1 MKKVF
6 VFIILIAIG
15 RCFAQDAQGGEDV
28 GWIARFGAAGGF
40 TPTIVFPNLDPINAE
55 IKNLGISQFSNSAL
69 ITYGG
74 GGYIYIMMIDN
85 LRIGGMGVSGSK
97 STSGFAGGFNN
108 EVTYNYGFGGL
119 TVEYTLPFIKKTA
132 VSVGAIIGA
141 GTASIDIYQNNNNF
155 TWDNSWTGNSNY
167 NSNNKSHTFTNN
179 FFTITPTLNADIP
192 LSRFIAI
199 RIGGGYVFSF
209 NNDWKIDNDQ
219 SISNVPSNLKSNSFF
234 IQTGIYLGFFAY

>member
-1 MKKVF
+1 MKNVF
-6 VFIILIAIG
+6 LLIILLAVG
-15 RCFAQDAQGGEDV
+15 NCFAQDAQGGEDV

-40 TPTIVFPNLDPINAE
+40 TPSVVFPNLDPINAE
-55 IKNLGISQFSNSAL
+55 IKNLGIGQFSNSA
-69 ITYGG
+69 IVTYGG

-85 LRIGGMGVSGSK
+85 LRVGGMGVSGSK
-97 STSGFAGGFNN
+97 SSSGFAGGFNN

-141 GTASIDIYQNNNNF
+141 GSASINVYQNKNNF
-155 TWDNSWTGNSNY
+155 TWENSWTGTAENS
-167 NSNNKSHTFTNN
+167 SHTFTNN

-209 NNDWKIDNDQ
+209 NNDWKIDNNQ
-219 SISNVPSNLKSNSFF
+219 SISYVPSDLKSNSFF

>member
-1 MKKVF
+1 MKKAF
-6 VFIILIAIG
+6 IFIILFAVG
-15 RCFAQDAQGGEDV
+15 HCFAQDAQGGEDV

-40 TPTIVFPNLDPINAE
+40 TPSIVFPNLDPINAE
-55 IKNLGISQFSNSAL
+55 IKNLGIGQFSNSA
-69 ITYGG
+69 IVTYGG

-85 LRIGGMGVSGSK
+85 LRVGGMGVGGSK
-97 STSGFAGGFNN
+97 STSGFVGGFNN
-108 EVTYNYGFGGL
+108 QVNYKYGFGGL
-119 TVEYTLPFIKKTA
+119 TIEYTLPFIKKTA
-132 VSVGAIIGA
+132 VSAGAIIGA
-141 GTASIDIYQNNNNF
+141 GSASIEFYQNKNNI
-155 TWDNSWTGNSNY
+155 TWDNSWLGNSG
-167 NSNNKSHTFTNN
+167 NSSHTYTNN

-209 NNDWKIDNDQ
+209 NNDWKIDNNQ

>member
-1 MKKVF
+1 MKKAL
-6 VFIILIAIG
+6 VFIILFSAV
-15 RCFAQDAQGGEDV
+15 RLLAQEGEDV

-69 ITYGG
+69 VTYGG

-85 LRIGGMGVSGSK
+85 LRIGGMGISGSK
-97 STSGFAGGFNN
+97 STSGLSGGFNN
-108 EVTYNYGFGGL
+108 QVNYNYGFGGL

-132 VSVGAIIGA
+132 ISIGAIIGA
-141 GTASIDIYQNNNNF
+141 GSASIEVYQNKNNF
-155 TWDNSWTGNSNY
+155 LWDNTWAGTSGNS
-167 NSNNKSHTFTNN
+167 SHIFKNN
-179 FFTITPTLNADIP
+179 FFSITPTLNADIP

-199 RIGGGYVFSF
+199 RVGGGYVLSF
-209 NNDWKIDNDQ
+209 NSDWKVDNDQ
-219 SISNVPSNLKSNSFF
+219 SISGVPSSLKSSSFF